1 MERLKTLDAV
11 DWRNKRA
18 LVRLDLNVPLDD
30 GRVRDA
36 TRIERA
42 VPTVKELLEKGA
54 AVLILSH
61 FDRPK
66 GKVVPAMSLKPLAPA
81 LADAL
86 GVDVRFIATD
96 WRDDA
101 AVKAAAA
108 ASPGEVLLFENTRFH
123 PGEESNDPAFAR
135 TLAKLGDVYVNDAFS
150 VSHRAHASTEGV
162 AHLLPAVAGRALAL
176 ELGTIAAAL
185 TNPRRPLAAVVGG
198 AKVST
203 KLDLLGNLLARTD
216 TLIIGG
222 GMANTFL
229 AAQGRQIGRSL
240 CEPDLLA
247 TARDIMQQAQSGGKT
262 IVLPVDAVVAPALKP
277 GVASRVVGLDG
288 VGPED
293 MILDVGPQTL
303 EQIKRVF
310 DRALTLVWN
319 GPLGAFEVEPFD
331 HGTAVAAR
339 HAGALTQARSL
350 VSIAGGG
357 DTVAALNAAGVAEA
371 FTFVSTAGGAFL
383 EWLEGKPLPGIAVLE
398 SGRDGGP

>member
-162 AHLLPAVAGRALAL
+162 AHLLPALAGRAMEARAR
-176 ELGTIAAAL
+176 GARGGARRIR
-185 TNPRRPLAAVVGG
+185 RRPLVAVVGG

-203 KLDLLGNLLARTD
+203 KLDLLGNLHR
-216 TLIIGG
+216 
-222 GMANTFL
+222 
-229 AAQGRQIGRSL
+229 
-240 CEPDLLA
+240 A
-247 TARDIMQQAQSGGKT
+247 T
-262 IVLPVDAVVAPALKP
+262 
-277 GVASRVVGLDG
+277 
-288 VGPED
+288 
-293 MILDVGPQTL
+293 
-303 EQIKRVF
+303 
-310 DRALTLVWN
+310 
-319 GPLGAFEVEPFD
+319 
-331 HGTAVAAR
+331 
-339 HAGALTQARSL
+339 
-350 VSIAGGG
+350 
-357 DTVAALNAAGVAEA
+357 
-371 FTFVSTAGGAFL
+371 ST
-383 EWLEGKPLPGIAVLE
+383 
-398 SGRDGGP
+398 R